1 MARKGGNPLIYAKPL
16 QDKPMAEA
24 PFSVRLP
31 VDLAEYVKS
40 LPNRTVWLRE
50 AIAEKRQRES
60 QAVNQEN

>member
-31 VDLAEYVKS
+31 LDLAEYVRA
-40 LPNRTVWLRE
+40 LPNRTDWLRE
-50 AIAEKRQRES
+50 AIAQKRQRES
-60 QAVNQEN
+60 GAAIREN